1 MLWLR
6 LLLSRN
12 SAKGSQ
18 GRRSWRGRRRRKI
31 THHTIIIILTT
42 RATATATA
50 TTTGKVRYVLP
61 PPPTAS
67 DLLFANASEPKLYW
81 DRSHYDSPDSQISA
95 LKRSSTL
102 YIGNLAFSTRV
113 RHLRAAFSAVGPV
126 EEVNM
131 GLDRYRKTP
140 CGFAFVK
147 YRRRADALR
156 SISLLTGTKLDG
168 NVIRV
173 ELDAGF
179 KPGRQYGRGTSGGQV
194 RDDRRR
200 TVDPSRRRSGE
211 GVGAGGGAGGAGGG
225 GIASRWQ
232 SPQQAGDGGSDG
244 HYGSTSG
251 QKRSRDDDEAEEEE
265 DAERSSKNPRFDGE

>member
-1 MLWLR
+1 MDT
-6 LLLSRN
+6 ST
-12 SAKGSQ
+12 ADD
-18 GRRSWRGRRRRKI
+18 
-31 THHTIIIILTT
+31 TTPTT
-42 RATATATA
+42 RP
-50 TTTGKVRYVLP
+50 RYVLP

-67 DLLFANASEPKLYW
+67 GLLFANAPEPKLYW
-81 DRSHYDSPDSQISA
+81 DRSHYDSPDAQIAA

-102 YIGNLAFSTRV
+102 YVGNLAFSTRS
-113 RHLRAAFSAVGPV
+113 RHLRAAFGTVGPV
-126 EEVNM
+126 EAVHV
-131 GLDRYRKTP
+131 GLDRFRKTP

-211 GVGAGGGAGGAGGG
+211 GVGGGG
-225 GIASRWQ
+225 GGGGGGSGGMGSRWQ
-232 SPQQAGDGGSDG
+232 SPVAGA
-244 HYGSTSG
+244 
-251 QKRSRDDDEAEEEE
+251 KRSRDDEEDAMAEEEQRAAKTSRYDE
-265 DAERSSKNPRFDGE
+265 D

>member
-1 MLWLR
+1 ME
-6 LLLSRN
+6 
-12 SAKGSQ
+12 
-18 GRRSWRGRRRRKI
+18 
-31 THHTIIIILTT
+31 TT
-42 RATATATA
+42 ADTTTATQRP
-50 TTTGKVRYVLP
+50 RYVLP

-67 DLLFANASEPKLYW
+67 DLLFANAPEPKLYW
-81 DRSHYDSPDSQISA
+81 DRSHYDSPDTQIAA

-102 YIGNLAFSTRV
+102 YIGNLAFSTRS
-113 RHLRAAFSAVGPV
+113 RHLRAAFGSVGPV
-126 EEVNM
+126 EAVHL
-131 GLDRYRKTP
+131 GLDRFRKTP

-211 GVGAGGGAGGAGGG
+211 GVGAGGGDAGGGDAGGGAGDGG
-225 GIASRWQ
+225 GSGIGSRWQ
-232 SPQQAGDGGSDG
+232 SPVAGA
-244 HYGSTSG
+244 
-251 QKRSRDDDEAEEEE
+251 KRSRDDEDDAAAEEEHRAAKTSRYDE
-265 DAERSSKNPRFDGE
+265 D

>member
-1 MLWLR
+1 MMEDG
-6 LLLSRN
+6 
-12 SAKGSQ
+12 AGA
-18 GRRSWRGRRRRKI
+18 GEARRAVPDTDFDNATDTGAAAAA
-31 THHTIIIILTT
+31 
-42 RATATATA
+42 RAPKA
-50 TTTGKVRYVLP
+50 RFILP

-67 DLLFANASEPKLYW
+67 DLLFANAAEPKLYW
-81 DRSHYDSPDSQISA
+81 DRSHYDSPDSQIAA
-95 LKRSSTL
+95 LKRSSTV

-126 EEVNM
+126 ADVHI
-131 GLDRYRKTP
+131 GLDRFRKTP
-140 CGFAFVK
+140 CGFAFVR
-147 YRRRADALR
+147 YERRADALR

-211 GVGAGGGAGGAGGG
+211 GGGGGGGSGSGGGSG

-232 SPQQAGDGGSDG
+232 SPQQAGDGIGAGDG
-244 HYGSTSG
+244 HYGPNSG
-251 QKRSRDDDEAEEEE
+251 QKRSRDDDEEEEE
-265 DAERSSKNPRFDGE
+265 DADRSAKNPRFDE